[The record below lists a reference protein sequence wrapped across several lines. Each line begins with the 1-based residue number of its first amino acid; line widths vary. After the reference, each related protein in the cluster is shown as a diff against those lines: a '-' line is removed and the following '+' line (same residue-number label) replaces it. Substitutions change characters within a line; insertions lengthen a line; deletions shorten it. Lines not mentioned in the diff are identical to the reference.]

1 MKDMKKHYRDIQK
14 VLWLVLFLNWAVAA
28 AKIIYGY
35 MTGSTSMAADGFH
48 SLADGTSNIIG
59 LIGIHF
65 CSQPTDEDHPYG
77 HKKYETLFAL
87 GIAAMLLVV
96 AFSLGK
102 AGIGRII
109 NPVLPQVDV
118 LSFAVM
124 IITVMVNI
132 TVMIYE
138 YRRGKQMQSDILI
151 VDSMHTRADIFTSLS
166 VIVALICV
174 KSGLP
179 IIDPIITLII
189 AGFIA
194 YSAFIII
201 KQESGI
207 LCDAIAITDTHKIE
221 AVVNRVKGVKSCHKI
236 RTRGRPDDVYL
247 DLHIQIEVDMTLRDS
262 HLLTHIIQREIMNEF
277 PQVVDVLVHMEPDS
291 WTNKRDSAFYY
302 KDNGDPPIL

>member
-1 MKDMKKHYRDIQK
+1 MKDMKKHYQGIQK
-14 VLWLVLFLNWAVAA
+14 VLWLVLVLNWAVAA

-35 MTGSTSMAADGFH
+35 MTDSTSMTADGFH

-65 CSQPTDEDHPYG
+65 CSQPTDENHPYG

-87 GIAAMLLVV
+87 GIAAMLLIV
-96 AFSLGK
+96 AFNLIK

-109 NPVLPQVDV
+109 NPIAPQVDI

-166 VIVALICV
+166 VIVALVCV
-174 KSGLP
+174 KLGFP

-189 AGFIA
+189 SGFIA

-201 KQESGI
+201 RQESGI
-207 LCDAIAITDTHKIE
+207 LCDAVAITDTKKIE
-221 AVVNRVKGVKSCHKI
+221 AIVMKIKGVKSCHKI

-247 DLHIQIEVDMTLRDS
+247 DLHIQIVWDMTMLDS
-262 HLLTHIIQREIMNEF
+262 HLLSHTIQKEIMNTF
-277 PQVVDVLVHMEPDS
+277 PQIVDVLVHMETDS
-291 WTNKRDSAFYY
+291 GLY
-302 KDNGDPPIL
+302 K

>member
-1 MKDMKKHYRDIQK
+1 MGKRNRIMKDMKKHYQGIQK
-14 VLWLVLFLNWAVAA
+14 VLWLVLVLNWAVAA

-35 MTGSTSMAADGFH
+35 MTGSTSMTADGFH

-87 GIAAMLLVV
+87 GIAAMLLIV
-96 AFSLGK
+96 AFNLSR
-102 AGIGRII
+102 AGISRII
-109 NPVLPQVDV
+109 NPIAPQVDI

-124 IITVMVNI
+124 IITVMINI

-174 KSGLP
+174 KLGFP

-189 AGFIA
+189 SGFIA

-201 KQESGI
+201 RQESGI
-207 LCDAIAITDTHKIE
+207 LCDAVAITDTKKIE
-221 AVVNRVKGVKSCHKI
+221 AIVMKIKSVKSCHKI

-247 DLHIQIEVDMTLRDS
+247 DLHIQIACDMTMLDS
-262 HLLTHIIQREIMNEF
+262 HLLSHTIQKEIMNAF
-277 PQVVDVLVHMEPDS
+277 PQIVDVLVHMEPDS
-291 WTNKRDSAFYY
+291 VLY
-302 KDNGDPPIL
+302 K

>member
-1 MKDMKKHYRDIQK
+1 MKDMKKHYREIQK
-14 VLWLVLFLNWAVAA
+14 VLWLVLVLNWAVAA

-35 MTGSTSMAADGFH
+35 MTGSTSMTADGFH

-77 HKKYETLFAL
+77 HKKYETLFAM
-87 GIAAMLLVV
+87 GIAAMLLIV
-96 AFSLGK
+96 AFNLGK

-109 NPVLPQVDV
+109 NPVVPQVDF
-118 LSFAVM
+118 LSFVIM
-124 IITVMVNI
+124 IITVTVNI

-166 VIVALICV
+166 VIVALVCV
-174 KSGLP
+174 KLGFP
-179 IIDPIITLII
+179 IVDPFITLLIS
-189 AGFIA
+189 GFIA

-201 KQESGI
+201 RQESGI
-207 LCDAIAITDTHKIE
+207 LCDAAAITDKQKIE
-221 AVVNRVKGVKSCHKI
+221 AVVLRIKGVKSCHKI

-247 DLHIQIEVDMTLRDS
+247 DLHIQIEVDMKIGDS
-262 HLLTHIIQREIMNEF
+262 HQLTHIIQKEIMNAF
-277 PQVVDVLVHMEPDS
+277 PQIVDVLVHLEPKS
-291 WTNKRDSAFYY
+291 GLCR
-302 KDNGDPPIL
+302 

>member
-1 MKDMKKHYRDIQK
+1 MKDMKKHYREIQK
-14 VLWLVLFLNWAVAA
+14 VLWLVLVLNWAVAA

-35 MTGSTSMAADGFH
+35 MTDSTSMTADGFH

-87 GIAAMLLVV
+87 GIAAMLLIV
-96 AFSLGK
+96 AFNLGK
-102 AGIGRII
+102 AGIARII
-109 NPVLPQVDV
+109 NPVIPQVDF

-124 IITVMVNI
+124 IITVIVNI

-166 VIVALICV
+166 VIVALACV
-174 KSGLP
+174 KLGFP
-179 IIDPIITLII
+179 IVDPFITLLIS
-189 AGFIA
+189 GFIA

-201 KQESGI
+201 RQESGI
-207 LCDAIAITDTHKIE
+207 LCDAAAITDTQKIE
-221 AVVNRVKGVKSCHKI
+221 VVVLRIKGIKSCHKI

-247 DLHIQIEVDMTLRDS
+247 DLHIQIEVDMKIGDS
-262 HLLTHIIQREIMNEF
+262 HQLTHIIQKEIMNAF
-277 PQVVDVLVHMEPDS
+277 PQIVDVLVHLEPES
-291 WTNKRDSAFYY
+291 
-302 KDNGDPPIL
+302 GLCG

>member
-1 MKDMKKHYRDIQK
+1 MKDMKKHYREIQK
-14 VLWLVLFLNWAVAA
+14 VLWLVLVLNWAVAA

-35 MTGSTSMAADGFH
+35 MTDSTSMTADGFH
-48 SLADGTSNIIG
+48 SLADGASNIIG

-87 GIAAMLLVV
+87 GIAAMLLIV
-96 AFSLGK
+96 AFNLGK

-109 NPVLPQVDV
+109 NPVVPQVDF

-124 IITVMVNI
+124 IITVTVNI

-138 YRRGKQMQSDILI
+138 YRRGKQLQSDILI

-166 VIVALICV
+166 VIVALIFV
-174 KSGLP
+174 KLGFP
-179 IIDPIITLII
+179 IVDPFITLLIS
-189 AGFIA
+189 GFIA

-201 KQESGI
+201 RQESGI
-207 LCDAIAITDTHKIE
+207 LCDAAAINDTKKIE
-221 AVVNRVKGVKSCHKI
+221 AVVLRIKGVQSCHKI

-247 DLHIQIEVDMTLRDS
+247 DLHIQIEVDMKIGDS
-262 HLLTHIIQREIMNEF
+262 HQLTHIIQKEIMDAF
-277 PQVVDVLVHMEPDS
+277 PQIVDVLVHLEPKS
-291 WTNKRDSAFYY
+291 GLCR
-302 KDNGDPPIL
+302 

>member
-1 MKDMKKHYRDIQK
+1 MGKRSRIMKDMKKHYQGIQK
-14 VLWLVLFLNWAVAA
+14 VLWLVLVLNWAVAA

-35 MTGSTSMAADGFH
+35 MTGSTSMTADGFH

-87 GIAAMLLVV
+87 GIAAMLLIV
-96 AFSLGK
+96 AFNLGK

-109 NPVLPQVDV
+109 NPIAPQVDI

-166 VIVALICV
+166 VIVALVCV
-174 KSGLP
+174 KLDFP

-189 AGFIA
+189 SGFIA

-201 KQESGI
+201 RQESGI
-207 LCDAIAITDTHKIE
+207 LCDAVAITDTKKIE
-221 AVVNRVKGVKSCHKI
+221 AIVMKIKGVKSCHKI

-247 DLHIQIEVDMTLRDS
+247 DLHIQIACDMTMLDS
-262 HLLTHIIQREIMNEF
+262 HLLSHAIQKEIMNAF
-277 PQVVDVLVHMEPDS
+277 PQIVDVLVHVEPDS
-291 WTNKRDSAFYY
+291 VLY
-302 KDNGDPPIL
+302 K

>member
-1 MKDMKKHYRDIQK
+1 MKIDMKKHYRGIQK
-14 VLWLVLFLNWAVAA
+14 VLWLVLILNWAVAA

-35 MTGSTSMAADGFH
+35 MTGSTSMTADGFH

-65 CSQPTDEDHPYG
+65 CSQPTDENHPYG

-87 GIAAMLLVV
+87 GIAAMLLIV
-96 AFSLGK
+96 AFNLGK

-109 NPVLPQVDV
+109 NPIAPQVDI

-166 VIVALICV
+166 VIVALVCV
-174 KSGLP
+174 KLDFP

-189 AGFIA
+189 SGFIA

-201 KQESGI
+201 RQESGI
-207 LCDAIAITDTHKIE
+207 LCDAVAITDTKKIE
-221 AVVNRVKGVKSCHKI
+221 AIVMKIKGVKSCHKI

-247 DLHIQIEVDMTLRDS
+247 DLHIQIVWDMTMLDS
-262 HLLTHIIQREIMNEF
+262 HLLSHTIQKEIMNAF
-277 PQVVDVLVHMEPDS
+277 PQIVDVLVHMEPDS
-291 WTNKRDSAFYY
+291 GLY
-302 KDNGDPPIL
+302 K

>member
-1 MKDMKKHYRDIQK
+1 MGKRSRIMKDMKKHYQGIQK
-14 VLWLVLFLNWAVAA
+14 VLWLVLVLNWAVAA

-35 MTGSTSMAADGFH
+35 MTGSTSMTADGFH

-87 GIAAMLLVV
+87 GIAAMLLIV
-96 AFSLGK
+96 AFNLGK

-109 NPVLPQVDV
+109 NPIAPQVDI

-166 VIVALICV
+166 VIVALVCV
-174 KSGLP
+174 KLGFP

-189 AGFIA
+189 SGFIA

-201 KQESGI
+201 RQESGI
-207 LCDAIAITDTHKIE
+207 LCDAVAITDTKKIE
-221 AVVNRVKGVKSCHKI
+221 AIVMKIKGVKSCHKI

-247 DLHIQIEVDMTLRDS
+247 DLHIQIVWDMTMLDS
-262 HLLTHIIQREIMNEF
+262 HLLSHTIQKEIMNAF
-277 PQVVDVLVHMEPDS
+277 PQIVDVLVHMEPDS
-291 WTNKRDSAFYY
+291 GLY
-302 KDNGDPPIL
+302 K

>member
-1 MKDMKKHYRDIQK
+1 MKDMKKHYQGIQK
-14 VLWLVLFLNWAVAA
+14 VLWLVLVLNWAVAA

-35 MTGSTSMAADGFH
+35 MTDSTSMTADGFH

-65 CSQPTDEDHPYG
+65 CSRPTDEDHPYG

-87 GIAAMLLVV
+87 GIAAMLLIV
-96 AFSLGK
+96 AFNLGK

-109 NPVLPQVDV
+109 NPIAPQVDI

-166 VIVALICV
+166 VIVALVCV
-174 KSGLP
+174 KLDFP

-189 AGFIA
+189 SGFIA

-201 KQESGI
+201 RQESGI
-207 LCDAIAITDTHKIE
+207 LCDAVAITDTKKIE
-221 AVVNRVKGVKSCHKI
+221 AIVMKIKGVKSCHKI

-247 DLHIQIEVDMTLRDS
+247 DLHIQIVWDMTMLDS
-262 HLLTHIIQREIMNEF
+262 HLLSHTIQKEIMNAF
-277 PQVVDVLVHMEPDS
+277 PQIVDVLVHMEPDS
-291 WTNKRDSAFYY
+291 GLY
-302 KDNGDPPIL
+302 K